1 MRALGLGRDGRGGV
15 MLVGGGGRG
24 RRRTNASQSRSSGS

>member
-15 MLVGGGGRG
+15 MLIETKS
-24 RRRTNASQSRSSGS
+24 RRRSSASQARSSGS